1 MWPNNEWCELMDI
14 FDRKILTALQ
24 EDGRLTNAELADV
37 VGLSSSQCSRRRT
50 QLEQAGVI
58 EGYSARVNPQKVGIT
73 LTSMISV
80 TLSNHNEANAE
91 NLRKLL
97 KSNSN
102 VLDAYALTGEMDY
115 HIKVVSADLED
126 LSDFINTVLLPHE
139 SVQNVRTS
147 IALGT
152 IKSSTVLPLDHA

>member
-1 MWPNNEWCELMDI
+1 MDV
-14 FDRKILTALQ
+14 FDRKILSALQ
-24 EDGRLTNAELADV
+24 HDGRLTNGELAER

-50 QLEQAGVI
+50 QLELSGVI
-58 EGYSARVNPQKVGIT
+58 EGYVARVNPLKVGIA

-80 TLSNHNEANAE
+80 TLNNHNESNAE
-91 NLRKLL
+91 DLRKLL
-97 KSNSN
+97 KSNEK

-126 LSDFINTVLLPHE
+126 LSDFINKVLLSHDA
-139 SVQNVRTS
+139 VQNVRTS

-152 IKSSTVLPLDHA
+152 IKSSTVLPLDQA

>member
-1 MWPNNEWCELMDI
+1 MTSNNERIVPMDV
-14 FDRKILTALQ
+14 FDRKILDALQ
-24 EDGRLTNAELADV
+24 LDGRLTNAELADV

-50 QLEQAGVI
+50 QLEQSGVI
-58 EGYSARVNPQKVGIT
+58 SGYSARVDPQKIGISF
-73 LTSMISV
+73 TSMISV

-91 NLRKLL
+91 DLRKLL
-97 KSNSN
+97 KSNPK

-126 LSDFINTVLLPHE
+126 LSDFVNTVLLRHE
-139 SVQNVRTS
+139 AVQNVRTS

-152 IKSSTVLPLDHA
+152 IKSSTVLPLDRA